1 MHPLVLVLTSHN
13 LQVRFQL
20 QFSDVAQAII
30 LHQIVYSAVT
40 WFFEVSSCFLV
51 RRDVFSL
58 FPVCHNSV
66 QVFSAYLFGSSGH
79 LTLFHFLLHWSG
91 LRSLSGVFLVVTIPD
106 LCVWWWQRFLC
117 LLLFISEETGSYCW
131 SDQLEHMWEASLV
144 WFSENTFDCCC
155 RWPEV
160 CQMCQTANDSWKQ
173 GNIWSQQSISCLSS
187 ASQRDKYGQKELLP
201 FYCHAEGLSWW
212 CRVHCTRFEN

>member
-20 QFSDVAQAII
+20 QLSDVAQAII

-51 RRDVFSL
+51 RRDAFSL

-91 LRSLSGVFLVVTIPD
+91 LCSLSGTFLVVTIPD

-144 WFSENTFDCCC
+144 CFSENTFDWMYECMKIY
-155 RWPEV
+155 RFIWIFSWIFLDNLVRRPFWGPWGQRGSWP
-160 CQMCQTANDSWKQ
+160 Q
-173 GNIWSQQSISCLSS
+173 
-187 ASQRDKYGQKELLP
+187 
-201 FYCHAEGLSWW
+201 
-212 CRVHCTRFEN
+212 

>member
-1 MHPLVLVLTSHN
+1 MGGHPLHIGWSLHLSERIRERHGRIQMHPLVLVLTSHN

-20 QFSDVAQAII
+20 QLSDVAQAII

-40 WFFEVSSCFLV
+40 WYFEVSSCFLV
-51 RRDVFSL
+51 RRDAFSL

-91 LRSLSGVFLVVTIPD
+91 LCSLSGTFLVVTIPD

-144 WFSENTFDCCC
+144 CFSENTFD
-155 RWPEV
+155 WMYEMYENL
-160 CQMCQTANDSWKQ
+160 QIYL
-173 GNIWSQQSISCLSS
+173 NIFLNIF
-187 ASQRDKYGQKELLP
+187 R
-201 FYCHAEGLSWW
+201 
-212 CRVHCTRFEN
+212 